1 MADGNEE
8 RKKFNLYLHPD
19 GRPDQMAL
27 AEIETVPRK
36 SRGDLYR
43 EALISGLVL
52 HHLDSRIPTVLT
64 SLFTKTLTVDQVINQ
79 IAQITGWTPS
89 LVAVRDVL
97 AVLGDISTSIPAPE
111 KNNEEDELLKVSR
124 QKLIGLM

>member
-52 HHLDSRIPTVLT
+52 HHLDSRIPAVLT

-97 AVLGDISTSIPAPE
+97 AVLGDTSTSLSTPE
-111 KNNEEDELLKVSR
+111 KKNEEDELLKVSR
-124 QKLIGLM
+124 EKLKGLM